1 LLRHPEANRRIGTQI
16 DSLYSF
22 AQGELNKY
30 YSTAGAI
37 GTKIPFFKRRAHEHF
52 CSELIALIYE
62 RMQIPLFTDRR
73 APDKVS
79 PNDFTR
85 PSCMLLRQRE
95 APFRDLPPLPPGLS
109 NSLFLSLVDRDKLH
123 ATSPSG
129 TAGDLAQRAVAKY
142 AKQLED
148 AARAMSILATVTTL
162 SDIYWILLIPNLQ
175 NADRISEELKTMLET
190 SEVWRET
197 ASFEETYKAEVDYRL
212 ATGDPMLR
220 NYVIRSL
227 KDGISAR
234 AELLPIYARNVLY
247 MHKLM
252 EGDIP
257 PPPAFTFLAD
267 PKIRSIHRWI
277 LDAAKDAI
285 AREAMLLQ
293 WQKDT
298 IRRIV

>member
-1 LLRHPEANRRIGTQI
+1 MRAYQLDSDRMLPGDVLLERGRGLESAIIRLFDRGSFSHAILYLGGDQIVEAVDRGVSLRSVLHVMCTDPSRFTLLRHPEANRRIGTQI

-129 TAGDLAQRAVAKY
+129 TAGDLAQRAVA
-142 AKQLED
+142 
-148 AARAMSILATVTTL
+148 M
-162 SDIYWILLIPNLQ
+162 PN
-175 NADRISEELKTMLET
+175 SWK
-190 SEVWRET
+190 
-197 ASFEETYKAEVDYRL
+197 
-212 ATGDPMLR
+212 MLR
-220 NYVIRSL
+220 
-227 KDGISAR
+227 
-234 AELLPIYARNVLY
+234 E
-247 MHKLM
+247 
-252 EGDIP
+252 
-257 PPPAFTFLAD
+257 
-267 PKIRSIHRWI
+267 
-277 LDAAKDAI
+277 
-285 AREAMLLQ
+285 Q
-293 WQKDT
+293 
-298 IRRIV
+298 